1 MPSWA
6 FVMSS
11 GCVRHCPVT
20 YGRVWTICGRVQGQI
35 DALLGAVLLP
45 GDALGIDPQQDGDA
59 VPGPLRDLGG
69 RHASV
74 ESKRNACVPQVVRTA
89 SQR

>member
-1 MPSWA
+1 MRSGA

-20 YGRVWTICGRVQGQI
+20 YGHLWTICGRVQGYI
-35 DALLGAVLLP
+35 DALLGAVLLSC
-45 GDALGIDPQQDGDA
+45 DALGVDPQQDGDA
-59 VPGPLRDLGG
+59 VPCPFGDLGG

-74 ESKRNACVPQVVRTA
+74 EPKGHARVPQVVGTA